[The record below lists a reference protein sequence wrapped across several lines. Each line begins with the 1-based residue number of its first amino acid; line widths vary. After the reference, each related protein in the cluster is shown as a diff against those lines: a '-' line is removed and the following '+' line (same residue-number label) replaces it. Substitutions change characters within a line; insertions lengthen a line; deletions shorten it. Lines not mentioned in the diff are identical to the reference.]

1 MTMIEKSPK
10 VQPVRE
16 NIPTRY
22 RGEVAFVYAFDIA
35 YDMKRGPIASLM
47 GNPVAEF
54 QFDASK
60 RNPRQLF
67 FHKPLM
73 VRMPALERIGPQGP
87 VRVER
92 SVKILPVGAMSLT
105 FRVPFEVDS
114 LMELIEYHDLRFNDG
129 HYLYDEAIE
138 LAEQMREAL
147 LPYSV
152 KPVPK
157 LSDEEAYT
165 VFFISSGLAGA
176 DGQTMRSEDW
186 LAANRR
192 QVAALLTE
200 EPDPEKLSSQEAK
213 DSTNRYISYYDRDLV
228 VIDWDAALVV
238 DEPKN
243 YDETLYLMEVAN
255 VQLEELEAYD
265 AILDEAT
272 ERAYRD
278 LARQHPLMG
287 YSKSVQQ
294 SLREIRVDMAR
305 LSDELSNTT
314 KFFGDWHLA
323 RMYKTI
329 SERFHLADWHHTI
342 DEKLKTLDDMY
353 QLLSA
358 DRNNRVMMIL
368 EVAIVALFV
377 IDIVLLFWNPIT
389 TAVVH

>member
-1 MTMIEKSPK
+1 MTAIEKSLK
-10 VQPVRE
+10 LQPSRD
-16 NIPTRY
+16 NSSTHY
-22 RGEVAFVYAFDIA
+22 RGEVAFIYAFDIA

-47 GNPVAEF
+47 GFPVAEF

-67 FHKPLM
+67 FHRPLM
-73 VRMPALERIGPQGP
+73 VRLPSLERIGSQGP
-87 VRVER
+87 IRVDR
-92 SVKILPVGAMSLT
+92 SVKILPVGAMSITL
-105 FRVPFEVDS
+105 RVPFEVDS
-114 LMELIEYHDLRFNDG
+114 LQELIAYHDLQFNDG
-129 HYLYDEAIE
+129 HYLYDEAID
-138 LAEQMREAL
+138 LAEQMRQAL

-152 KPVPK
+152 KPIPK
-157 LSDEEAYT
+157 LMDEEAYT
-165 VFFISSGLAGA
+165 VFFISSGLVGT
-176 DGQTMRSEDW
+176 DGQPVRSEDW
-186 LAANRR
+186 LVQNRR
-192 QVAALLTE
+192 QVAAILTE
-200 EPDPEKLSSQEAK
+200 EPDADKLSSQEAK

-243 YDETLYLMEVAN
+243 FDETLYLMEVAN

-265 AILDEAT
+265 VILDEAT

-278 LARQHPLMG
+278 LARRHPITG

-323 RMYKTI
+323 RIYKAL

-353 QLLSA
+353 QLLAA
-358 DRNNRVMMIL
+358 DRNNRVMLLM
-368 EVAIVALFV
+368 EAAIVALFI
-377 IDIVLLFWNPIT
+377 IDIVLLFWNPISKG
-389 TAVVH
+389 AGH

>member
-1 MTMIEKSPK
+1 MTTIEKSPK
-10 VQPVRE
+10 IHAPRE
-16 NIPTRY
+16 VSSTRY

-47 GNPVAEF
+47 GYPVAEF

-73 VRMPALERIGPQGP
+73 VRLPALERLGQQGP
-87 VRVER
+87 IRVDR
-92 SVKILPVGAMSLT
+92 SVKILPVGAMSIT
-105 FRVPFEVDS
+105 FRVPFDVDN
-114 LMELIEYHDLRFNDG
+114 LQDLIGYHDLRFNDG
-129 HYLYDEAIE
+129 HYLYDEAIA
-138 LAEQMREAL
+138 LAEEMRQAL
-147 LPYSV
+147 LPYSI

-165 VFFISSGLAGA
+165 VFFISSGLVGPE
-176 DGQTMRSEDW
+176 GQTIKSEDW

-192 QVAALLTE
+192 QVAAILTE
-200 EPDPEKLSSQEAK
+200 EPDPSKLSTQEAK

-243 YDETLYLMEVAN
+243 FDETLYLMEVAN

-278 LARQHPLMG
+278 LARQNRIGG

-323 RMYKTI
+323 RIYKAI
-329 SERFHLADWHHTI
+329 SERFHLADWHKTI

-353 QLLSA
+353 QLLA
-358 DRNNRVMMIL
+358 TDRNNRVMML
-368 EVAIVALFV
+368 MEAAIVALFI
-377 IDIVLLFWNPIT
+377 IDIVLLFWNPIKVG
-389 TAVVH
+389 AGH